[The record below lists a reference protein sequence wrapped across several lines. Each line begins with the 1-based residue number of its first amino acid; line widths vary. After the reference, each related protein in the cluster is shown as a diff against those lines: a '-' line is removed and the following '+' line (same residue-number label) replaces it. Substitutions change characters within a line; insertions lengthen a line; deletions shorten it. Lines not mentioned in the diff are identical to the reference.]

1 MLHKQLLQLM
11 DEDFKPAAPSPS
23 PMARKRCRNTS
34 HTHKQLDD
42 WVLVSG
48 VQKRRQRCRNTSHTH
63 KQLDDWVLVS
73 GVQKRRQRACKV
85 CPLY

>member
-48 VQKRRQRCRNTSHTH
+48 VQKRRQR
-63 KQLDDWVLVS
+63 
-73 GVQKRRQRACKV
+73 ACKV